1 MNPIGSAPAAQLLQ
15 AQSAAAS
22 GRMESVRERLEAM
35 ASGAGE
41 ESGEE
46 RTLRKAA
53 EDFEA
58 VFLSQMLAPMFA
70 GLKTDGLFGGGHAEG
85 IYRAMMI
92 DEMGSAIARSGGIG
106 IADSIYEQLLRLQE
120 A

>member
-1 MNPIGSAPAAQLLQ
+1 MDPIGGAPAAQLLQ
-15 AQSAAAS
+15 AQSATAS
-22 GRMESVRERLEAM
+22 GRMEGVRERLAAM
-35 ASGAGE
+35 AKSTGE
-41 ESGEE
+41 ESGG
-46 RTLRKAA
+46 RRALRKTA

-85 IYRAMMI
+85 IYRSMMV

-106 IADSIYEQLLRLQE
+106 IAESVYEQLLRLQE